1 MNRVYSAEEFLKIKT
16 SLAYFYAFTA
26 TIVIGIAFQFISKMD
41 IFDILPNIIFG
52 VICSILSF
60 YIYLLNKQRKN
71 ASILMWISA
80 FTSISI
86 PLIAKLKYA
95 YKFGWTFALLS
106 YNTSTLL
113 VVMVFLNSLFLD
125 KRLMRVIAFSAVSLW
140 TLFVFTAVLKGASY
154 TFDAFINGAGMSY
167 SGVVMPR
174 EIFFIVA
181 TALISLVSLRFIGI
195 IRSFADNVM
204 SQKVEIE
211 NRITQVQDLN
221 FAIKER
227 MESLFSELESQNN
240 LVVRFNEKM
249 QNQAATFE
257 EISATL
263 EELRTSSEYIH
274 QSTLEQIEGNT
285 KLDETIEDFR
295 RIKQETA
302 LNLRTSYDRMQRI
315 SGSVSKAEEKLA
327 NVENTI
333 NTITSQSGKISGTVS
348 IITEIAE
355 RINLLSLNA
364 SIEAARAGEHGRGFA
379 VVAGEIGK
387 LAFSTTESIKEIDK
401 ALALN
406 SEVTGRGASVIKD
419 SSSVI
424 KEMINDITGNTGS
437 IQDIQKS
444 LTVEESHL
452 ATILQQ
458 MGVNINLARAIGTG
472 TEEQKIAIE
481 NTSDALEGL
490 NQIVS
495 EMVHEINDL
504 SASSENIYS
513 GARELL
519 EKTEYLA

>member
-1 MNRVYSAEEFLKIKT
+1 MNREYSAEEFLKIKT

-26 TIVIGIAFQFISKMD
+26 TIIIGVAFQFISKMD
-41 IFDILPNIIFG
+41 LSEIIPNITFG
-52 VICSILSF
+52 VICSVLSF
-60 YIYLLNKQRKN
+60 NIYRLNKRKIN
-71 ASILMWISA
+71 PEVLMWISA

-86 PLIAKLKYA
+86 PLLAKLKYA

-125 KRLMRVIAFSAVSLW
+125 KRLMQVIAFSAVSLW
-140 TLFVFTAVLKGASY
+140 TLFVYIAVLKGATY
-154 TFDAFINGAGMSY
+154 TFDAFINSAGMSY
-167 SGVVMPR
+167 GGVVMPR

-195 IRSFADNVM
+195 IRSFAENVM

-211 NRITQVQDLN
+211 NRINQVEDLN
-221 FAIKER
+221 SAIKER
-227 MESLFSELESQNN
+227 MALLFSELESQNS
-240 LVVRFNEKM
+240 LVLRFNEKM

-285 KLDETIEDFR
+285 KLDATIEDFK

-302 LNLRTSYDRMQRI
+302 QNLRTSYDRMQRI
-315 SGSVSKAEEKLA
+315 SGSVSTAKEKLA

-333 NTITSQSGKISGTVS
+333 STITAQSGKISGTVS
-348 IITEIAE
+348 VITEIAE

-364 SIEAARAGEHGRGFA
+364 SIEAARAGEHGKGFA
-379 VVAGEIGK
+379 VVAGEVGK

-419 SSSVI
+419 SSLVI
-424 KEMINDITGNTGS
+424 REMINDITVNTGS

-444 LTVEESHL
+444 LSVEESHL
-452 ATILQQ
+452 GTIASQ
-458 MGVNINLARAIGTG
+458 MSLNINLARTIGRG

-495 EMVHEINDL
+495 EMVKEINDL

-519 EKTEYLA
+519 EKTEFQG